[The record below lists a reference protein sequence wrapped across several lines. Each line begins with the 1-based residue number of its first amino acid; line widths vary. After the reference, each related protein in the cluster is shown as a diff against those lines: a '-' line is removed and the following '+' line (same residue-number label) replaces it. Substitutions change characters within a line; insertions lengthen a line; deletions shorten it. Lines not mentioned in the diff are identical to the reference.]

1 MEVSMK
7 RGLYIGR
14 FQPFHLGHFNT
25 LKEIEAM
32 ELVDELIIAVGSSLT
47 SYTPR
52 NPFSGGE
59 RLDMIRPAV
68 EGKFDF
74 GTYITGIS
82 DIEYNHIWVGHMV
95 AQLPKFDMIF
105 TNNPLVGKLF
115 TDFNFKVVNTS
126 MTDRGRYSSTAIR
139 NSMSSGDPTWKYKV
153 APSTVKYIEEY
164 DLVERVRIVNQ
175 TDAVIPVANQ

>member
-1 MEVSMK
+1 MK

-14 FQPFHLGHFNT
+14 FQPFHLGHFNM

-32 ELVDELIIAVGSSLT
+32 ELVDEVIIAVGSSLT

-59 RLDMIRPAV
+59 RLDIIRPAV

-74 GTYITGIS
+74 ETYVTGIS
-82 DIEYNHIWVGHMV
+82 DIEYNHVWVAHMV
-95 AQLPKFDMIF
+95 AQLPKFETIF

-115 TDFNFKVVNTS
+115 SDFGFTVQNTS
-126 MTDRGRYSSTAIR
+126 MTDRRYSSTAIR
-139 NSMSSGDPTWKYKV
+139 NSMVFGDPTWKYKV
-153 APSTVKYIEEY
+153 APSTVKYIEEH
-164 DLVERVRIVNQ
+164 DLVQRVQIINK